1 VYLPQGIEAINVVE
15 HGQGPG
21 YGAWTAVGLVSVSSL
36 AGAWLARRDSTRVVV
51 WLAIASATM
60 LVIAMADLLP
70 DAWREASETGVP
82 WWAIGISAAV
92 GFLVITYFTRRG
104 CGCEAD
110 SDKAA
115 GRHAPGRH
123 RRLKQAVDT
132 ALFGGM
138 GTAAALTTH
147 RAIEGATLALTA
159 SAVVVIALMVHS
171 ASEGLALAA
180 LLDLAKQRL
189 APWLVVACAA
199 PAVGVLAA
207 TIHPLPGQVVPILLS
222 MISGVLTRTAVVG
235 LKLAASKQAG
245 GRLSRR
251 QVTIAGCGA
260 LTIGAL
266 IVVAHTNEN
275 SHSTRTRT
283 QPIHLAPSPTRR
295 LPRTQ
300 PPGAPQQ
307 GRPEDRSQPRSHVPG
322 QTWSPVDRLPV
333 TRPARRA
340 PMPPDRGGLI
350 LAYGP
355 EGHRAPG
362 RADPGPGPPGRDDD
376 GGTPVASGW
385 TGRAAEAPDHEGGGT
400 VATGTEESAS
410 PVPPGSCASPSG
422 DGNGCQGPEDT
433 AG

>member
-1 VYLPQGIEAINVVE
+1 MSLVYLSQGIEAINVVE
-15 HGQGPG
+15 HGRSPG
-21 YGAWTAVGLVSVSSL
+21 YGAWIAVGLVSVSSL
-36 AGAWLARRDSTRVVV
+36 AGAWLARRNSARVVV

-60 LVIAMADLLP
+60 LVIAMTDLLP

-82 WWAIGISAAV
+82 WWAIGISAVV
-92 GFLVITYFTRRG
+92 GFVVITYFTRKG

-110 SDKAA
+110 ADKAA

-123 RRLKQAVDT
+123 RRLEQAVDT
-132 ALFGGM
+132 ALFSGM

-180 LLDLAKQRL
+180 LLDMARQRL

-207 TIHPLPGQVVPILLS
+207 TIHPLPAKVVPILLS

-245 GRLSRR
+245 GHLSRR
-251 QVTIAGCGA
+251 QVTIAGLGA

-266 IVVAHTNEN
+266 IVVAHTSEN
-275 SHSTRTRT
+275 AHPARTRT
-283 QPIHLAPSPTRR
+283 QPVHLAPSPARS

-300 PPGAPQQ
+300 PPGTPQRE
-307 GRPEDRSQPRSHVPG
+307 RPEDRPQPQSQVPG
-322 QTWSPVDRLPV
+322 QTWY
-333 TRPARRA
+333 PAEPAGRTPA
-340 PMPPDRGGLI
+340 TPHGDKPPTPPDRDGLI

-355 EGHRAPG
+355 GDHG
-362 RADPGPGPPGRDDD
+362 VPGPGGRDDD
-376 GGTPVASGW
+376 VGPEVAPGH
-385 TGRAAEAPDHEGGGT
+385 RVLEMPDHEAGT
-400 VATGTEESAS
+400 VSADAEESAS
-410 PVPPGSCASPSG
+410 PLSVTCASPPRG
-422 DGNGCQGPEDT
+422 RNDCQTPEET
-433 AG
+433 TG

>member
-1 VYLPQGIEAINVVE
+1 
-15 HGQGPG
+15 
-21 YGAWTAVGLVSVSSL
+21 
-36 AGAWLARRDSTRVVV
+36 VVV

-60 LVIAMADLLP
+60 LVIAMTDLLP

-82 WWAIGISAAV
+82 WWAIAIAAAV
-92 GFLVITYFTRRG
+92 GFLVITYFTRKG

-110 SDKAA
+110 SDKTA

-132 ALFGGM
+132 ALFSGM

-159 SAVVVIALMVHS
+159 SVVVVVALMVHS

-180 LLDLAKQRL
+180 LLDMAKQRL

-207 TIHPLPGQVVPILLS
+207 TIHPIPGKVVPILLS

-251 QVTIAGCGA
+251 QVTIAGLGA
-260 LTIGAL
+260 VTVGAL
-266 IVVAHTNEN
+266 IVVAHTSEN
-275 SHSTRTRT
+275 AGPARTRT
-283 QPIHLAPSPTRR
+283 QPVRLAPSPARSV
-295 LPRTQ
+295 PRTR
-300 PPGAPQQ
+300 PRGAPQR
-307 GRPEDRSQPRSHVPG
+307 GRPTDRPRSRVPG
-322 QTWSPVDRLPV
+322 QIWY
-333 TRPARRA
+333 PAEPAGRTPATPHGERA
-340 PMPPDRGGLI
+340 PAPPLRSGLTS
-350 LAYGP
+350 AYGP
-355 EGHRAPG
+355 ADHRAPG
-362 RADPGPGPPGRDDD
+362 HAIQGPGPAGFDDAAPGQFE
-376 GGTPVASGW
+376 
-385 TGRAAEAPDHEGGGT
+385 RAADTPDPEGGGT
-400 VATGTEESAS
+400 ASGDTEESEPQS
-410 PVPPGSCASPSG
+410 SSG
-422 DGNGCQGPEDT
+422 GEPENP

>member
-1 VYLPQGIEAINVVE
+1 MYLSQGIEAINVAE
-15 HGQGPG
+15 HGQSPG
-21 YGAWTAVGLVSVSSL
+21 YGAWIAVGLVSVSSL
-36 AGAWLARRDSTRVVV
+36 AGAWLARRNSARVVI

-60 LVIAMADLLP
+60 LVIAMTDLLP

-82 WWAIGISAAV
+82 WWAIGIAAV
-92 GFLVITYFTRRG
+92 GGFVVITYFTRKG

-123 RRLKQAVDT
+123 RRLAQAVDT
-132 ALFGGM
+132 ALFSGM

-159 SAVVVIALMVHS
+159 SAVVVMALMVHS

-180 LLDLAKQRL
+180 LLDMAEQRL

-207 TIHPLPGQVVPILLS
+207 TIHPLPGKVVPLLLG

-251 QVTIAGCGA
+251 QVTIAGLGA
-260 LTIGAL
+260 LTVGAL
-266 IVVAHTNEN
+266 IVVAHTSEN
-275 SHSTRTRT
+275 PHPAGTRT
-283 QPIHLAPSPTRR
+283 QQVHLAPSPPPR

-300 PPGAPQQ
+300 SPGAPQPSRPE
-307 GRPEDRSQPRSHVPG
+307 GRPPPQSQVPG
-322 QTWSPVDRLPV
+322 KGWYSAEPAGRTSARPHGDQAPTSPDGPV
-333 TRPARRA
+333 P
-340 PMPPDRGGLI
+340 GGLI

-355 EGHRAPG
+355 EEHCAPG
-362 RADPGPGPPGRDDD
+362 PDGRDDD
-376 GGTPVASGW
+376 GSPEVAPGPPD
-385 TGRAAEAPDHEGGGT
+385 RALETPDHEGGGT
-400 VATGTEESAS
+400 GSADAEESAS
-410 PVPPGSCASPSG
+410 PALSGICASPPG
-422 DGNGCQGPEDT
+422 DGNGCQAPEDT